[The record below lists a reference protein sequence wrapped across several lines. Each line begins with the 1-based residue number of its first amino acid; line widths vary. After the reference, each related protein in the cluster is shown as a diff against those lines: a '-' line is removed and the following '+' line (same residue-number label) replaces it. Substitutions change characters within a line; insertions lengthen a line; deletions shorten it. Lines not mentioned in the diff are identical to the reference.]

1 MKAEIIAV
9 GSELLTPDHVD
20 TNSLF
25 LTQKLNEVGFQVHL
39 KSIVGDDE
47 NDLRQTI
54 QAALGRS
61 ELILLSGG
69 LGPTED
75 DRTRTAVANALGR
88 NLRLDPELLERLEKR
103 FAKYGFQMPLNN
115 RRQAEVIDGAE
126 ILPNLNGTAPGMWLE
141 TKEARMALLPGP
153 PREIQPMFEGQV
165 LPRISHLAGSRHQ
178 ERRALNIVGLTE
190 SDVDARIAPIYTTYP
205 DVETTILAQS
215 GHIGLRLYQW
225 VQHGREPKELIELCE
240 KISHALGDAV
250 FTHDNESL
258 EEVVGRLLSDEK
270 QTLAVA
276 ESCTSGV
283 LAARITNVEG
293 SSNYFKGGVLCY
305 SNEVK
310 VKLCGVAADTLGRH
324 GAVSNEVA
332 RELAEGVREKLGSSI
347 GLSVT
352 GIAGPGGGSP
362 EKPVGLVFIGLS
374 DGKRTQLL
382 NRVLPG
388 NRTTIRERA
397 TSLALNGLR
406 TFVMQTS
413 TPSTP

>member
-9 GSELLTPDHVD
+9 GSELLTPDHAD

-25 LTQKLNEVGFQVHL
+25 LTQKLNEAGFQVHL

-47 NDLRQTI
+47 NDLRQII

-61 ELILLSGG
+61 GLILLSGG

-75 DRTRTAVANALGR
+75 DRTRTAVASALGR

-126 ILPNLNGTAPGMWLE
+126 ILPNPNGTAPGMWLE
-141 TKEARMALLPGP
+141 IKEARMALLPGP
-153 PREIQPMFEGQV
+153 PREIQPMFEEQV

-178 ERRALNIVGLTE
+178 ERRALNIIGLTE

-225 VQHGREPKELIELCE
+225 VHSGREPKELIELCE
-240 KISHALGDAV
+240 KISHELGDAI

-258 EEVVGRLLSDEK
+258 EEVVGRLFSDEN

-283 LAARITNVEG
+283 LAARITSVAG

-310 VKLCGVAADTLGRH
+310 VTLCGVAAETLGRH

-332 RELAEGVREKLGSSI
+332 RELAEGVRKKLGSSI

-388 NRTTIRERA
+388 NRNTIRERA